1 MTIHVQEFAEVAV
14 LPREELQQLL
24 ELARRSEQIELQIE
38 DESPSTQELMRLSA
52 SGGSF
57 DFWHEAGEDI
67 YSHEDGEPV

>member
-1 MTIHVQEFAEVAV
+1 MTIHVQEFAQVAV

-38 DESPSTQELMRLSA
+38 DDGASTQELMRLAA

-57 DFWHEAGEDI
+57 AFWHEDGEDI
-67 YSHEDGEPV
+67 YSREDGEPV